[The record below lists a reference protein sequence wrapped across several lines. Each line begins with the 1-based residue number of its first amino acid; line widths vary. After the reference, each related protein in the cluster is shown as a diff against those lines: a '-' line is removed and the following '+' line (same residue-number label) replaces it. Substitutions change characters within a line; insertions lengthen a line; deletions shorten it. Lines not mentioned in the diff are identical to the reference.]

1 MKKLNK
7 LLSLFLLFG
16 TLNVSAQQT
25 VYDIISA
32 SEVHSTL
39 KTAIDLAGLSTT
51 LDDSTKAYTV
61 FAPTDDAFSNLPDGT
76 FTALVS
82 DPTGDL
88 ADILLYHVLGD
99 SVASTSLSNGMIVDA
114 VNTDNTLKITVKSA
128 GGVYINQAMVSIADL
143 RASNGIVHVIDA
155 VLLPTETVADIAID
169 NEFTTLVTA
178 VAAAELLPTLTNPS
192 GTFTVFAPTND
203 AFDAL
208 GSVVTD
214 LLSDPTGDL
223 ANILLYH
230 VLGDS
235 VASTSLSNGMIVDA
249 VNTDNTLKITVK
261 SAGGVYIN
269 QAMVSIADLRASNG
283 IVHVIDAVLLPT
295 ETVVDIAIDNE
306 FTTLVT
312 AVVAAELLPALT
324 NPSGTYTVFAP
335 TNDAFSELGGTFD
348 ELLLNPTDDLADI
361 LLYHVVGQKA
371 LSTDLVDNSKLPTLL
386 MGDSLMVEL
395 TNGTFINNASVT
407 LPNIE
412 TGNGVVHVINKVLL
426 PSNITGL
433 EKELVTET
441 DFFPNPTT
449 QYINL
454 KSEDNLSFRI
464 ANQSGM
470 VLKTGFIS
478 KGLNTVDV
486 NDLDD
491 GQYFLNLSSETN
503 TQSIKFIKN

>member
-88 ADILLYHVLGD
+88 AD
-99 SVASTSLSNGMIVDA
+99 
-114 VNTDNTLKITVKSA
+114 
-128 GGVYINQAMVSIADL
+128 
-143 RASNGIVHVIDA
+143 
-155 VLLPTETVADIAID
+155 
-169 NEFTTLVTA
+169 
-178 VAAAELLPTLTNPS
+178 
-192 GTFTVFAPTND
+192 
-203 AFDAL
+203 
-208 GSVVTD
+208 
-214 LLSDPTGDL
+214 
-223 ANILLYH
+223 ILLYH